1 MGRNH
6 EVVQKQRLLNKN
18 GNLREPGWSR
28 NQVQR
33 YVRADIKAPKFRI
46 KEWDYYMVLNQ
57 NFAAAFTISDDGY
70 VGLESVSI
78 LDFKERKEHTETVL
92 TAFPMGRLKMPE
104 TSSQGNSV
112 YEDKRLKLKFE
123 LENVSKASLCHELHK
138 NYILEQ
144 NRGGKIRHITC
155 QFQRFHG
162 NVDFSCDIRLYQPD
176 MESMVI
182 ATPWP
187 KNHAF
192 YYNQKINCMRAEGWM
207 QYGDKRYE
215 FHPETDFGT
224 LDWGRGV
231 WTYDNTWYWG
241 SGNCDLNGKAFG
253 FNIGYG
259 FGDTSAAT
267 ENVLF
272 YEGKA
277 HKMDDVTFHI
287 PEDSYMKKWK
297 FTSSDGRFEMDFEPV
312 IDRAA
317 KLDYKL
323 IVTDQHQV
331 FGKMSGTAV
340 LDDGTKIEIKDMM
353 CFAEKVHNRY

>member
-1 MGRNH
+1 MSFI
-6 EVVQKQRLLNKN
+6 QR
-18 GNLREPGWSR
+18 
-28 NQVQR
+28 Q
-33 YVRADIKAPKFRI
+33 
-46 KEWDYYMVLNQ
+46 
-57 NFAAAFTISDDGY
+57 IS
-70 VGLESVSI
+70 
-78 LDFKERKEHTETVL
+78 ERWT
-92 TAFPMGRLKMPE
+92 
-104 TSSQGNSV
+104 
-112 YEDKRLKLKFE
+112 
-123 LENVSKASLCHELHK
+123 
-138 NYILEQ
+138 
-144 NRGGKIRHITC
+144 
-155 QFQRFHG
+155 
-162 NVDFSCDIRLYQPD
+162 
-176 MESMVI
+176 
-182 ATPWP
+182 
-187 KNHAF
+187 
-192 YYNQKINCMRAEGWM
+192 
-207 QYGDKRYE
+207 GDV
-215 FHPETDFGT
+215 
-224 LDWGRGV
+224 V